1 MDRDVL
7 YELALEEETV
17 PALDTEPRA
26 PLETEMQEPLETD
39 LDAAQRALGTGDY
52 QALKNRPRIE
62 GNLLEG
68 DKSFYQLGLLDITDA
83 EIDEIIFGGDEP

>member
-1 MDRDVL
+1 MDREVL

-17 PALDTEPRA
+17 PELDMED
-26 PLETEMQEPLETD
+26 LEPLE
-39 LDAAQRALGTGDY
+39 AAADSAVRVLGNGDY
-52 QALKNRPRIE
+52 QALKNRPSIE

-68 DKSFYQLGLLDITDA
+68 DKTFYQLGLLDITDA

>member
-1 MDRDVL
+1 MMDREVL

-17 PALDTEPRA
+17 PELD
-26 PLETEMQEPLETD
+26 LEDREPLE
-39 LDAAQRALGTGDY
+39 AAADSAVRVLGNGDY
-52 QALKNRPRIE
+52 QALKNRPSIE

-68 DKSFYQLGLLDITDA
+68 DKTFYQLGLLDITDA

>member
-1 MDRDVL
+1 MDREAL

-17 PALDTEPRA
+17 PA
-26 PLETEMQEPLETD
+26 LETEMQEPLETD

-83 EIDEIIFGGDEP
+83 EIDEILFGGNGT

>member
-1 MDRDVL
+1 MDREVL

-17 PALDTEPRA
+17 PELDMEDR
-26 PLETEMQEPLETD
+26 EPLE
-39 LDAAQRALGTGDY
+39 AAADSAVRVLGNGDY
-52 QALKNRPRIE
+52 QALKNRPSIE

-68 DKSFYQLGLLDITDA
+68 DKTFYQLGLLDITDA

>member
-1 MDRDVL
+1 MDQMML

-17 PALDTEPRA
+17 P
-26 PLETEMQEPLETD
+26 EMDMEDREPLE
-39 LDAAQRALGTGDY
+39 AAADSAMRVLGNGDY
-52 QALKNRPRIE
+52 QALKNRPRIQ

-83 EIDEIIFGGDEP
+83 EIDEIIFGGEEG

>member
-1 MDRDVL
+1 MDRETL

-17 PALDTEPRA
+17 PALDMEP
-26 PLETEMQEPLETD
+26 QEPLETD
-39 LDAAQRALGTGDY
+39 LDAAQRTLGTGDY

-68 DKSFYQLGLLDITDA
+68 DKTFYQLGLLDITDA
-83 EIDEIIFGGDEP
+83 EIDEILFGGNGI

>member
-1 MDRDVL
+1 MDREAL

-17 PALDTEPRA
+17 PA
-26 PLETEMQEPLETD
+26 LETEMQEPLETD

-68 DKSFYQLGLLDITDA
+68 DKTFYQLGLLDITDA
-83 EIDEIIFGGDEP
+83 EIDEILFGGNGT

>member
-7 YELALEEETV
+7 YELALEEETI
-17 PALDTEPRA
+17 PALD
-26 PLETEMQEPLETD
+26 MDSQEPLETD
-39 LDAAQRALGTGDY
+39 LDAAQRTLGTGDY

-68 DKSFYQLGLLDITDA
+68 DKTFYQLGLLDITDA

>member
-7 YELALEEETV
+7 YELALEAE
-17 PALDTEPRA
+17 
-26 PLETEMQEPLETD
+26 EPLEAE
-39 LDAAQRALGTGDY
+39 LDTAQRSLGTGDY
-52 QALKNRPRIE
+52 RTLKNRPRIQ

-68 DKSFYQLGLLDITDA
+68 DKTFYQLGLLDITDA

>member
-1 MDRDVL
+1 MDRETL
-7 YELALEEETV
+7 YELALEEETI
-17 PALDTEPRA
+17 PALD
-26 PLETEMQEPLETD
+26 MDSQEPLETD

-68 DKSFYQLGLLDITDA
+68 DKTFYQLGLLDITDA
-83 EIDEIIFGGDEP
+83 EIDEILFGGNEP

>member
-1 MDRDVL
+1 MDREVL

-17 PALDTEPRA
+17 PELD
-26 PLETEMQEPLETD
+26 LEDREPLE
-39 LDAAQRALGTGDY
+39 AAADSAVRVLGNGDY
-52 QALKNRPRIE
+52 QALKNRPSIE

-68 DKSFYQLGLLDITDA
+68 DKTFYQLGLLDITDA

>member
-26 PLETEMQEPLETD
+26 PLETD
-39 LDAAQRALGTGDY
+39 LDAAQRTLGTGDY

>member
-1 MDRDVL
+1 MMDREVL

-17 PALDTEPRA
+17 PELDMEDR
-26 PLETEMQEPLETD
+26 EPLE
-39 LDAAQRALGTGDY
+39 AAADSAVRVLGNGDY
-52 QALKNRPRIE
+52 QALKNRPSIE

-68 DKSFYQLGLLDITDA
+68 DKTFYQLGLLDITDA

>member
-1 MDRDVL
+1 MMDREVL

-17 PALDTEPRA
+17 PELALEDR
-26 PLETEMQEPLETD
+26 EPLE
-39 LDAAQRALGTGDY
+39 AAADSAVRVLGNGDY
-52 QALKNRPRIE
+52 QALKNRPSIE

-68 DKSFYQLGLLDITDA
+68 DKTFYQLGLLDITDA

>member
-1 MDRDVL
+1 MMEREVL

-17 PALDTEPRA
+17 PALD
-26 PLETEMQEPLETD
+26 MDSQEPLETD
-39 LDAAQRALGTGDY
+39 LDAAQRTLGTGDY

-68 DKSFYQLGLLDITDA
+68 DKTFYQLGLLDITNA
-83 EIDEIIFGGDEP
+83 EIDEILYGEDDE